1 MWFKTSLLGALIQ
14 LGLRINFSSGF
25 LATQSKKGST
35 ASGMVVLVPTRGVA
49 YTVRREI
56 PSQPK
61 LLVFNFEF
69 LLSESVDGIPL
80 LKNSILE

>member
-35 ASGMVVLVPTRGVA
+35 ASGMVVLVPTREWR
-49 YTVRREI
+49 T
-56 PSQPK
+56 
-61 LLVFNFEF
+61 L
-69 LLSESVDGIPL
+69 
-80 LKNSILE
+80 